1 MTQLRPVGRIL
12 FAMAIVVGAW
22 ILATPPS
29 GGADEPS
36 HVIRSA
42 ALIRGE
48 LDGERV
54 TASLVG
60 FELPAH
66 IGAPDPACFA
76 LQPAVPASC
85 ITELEAGSGTQLK
98 ITKASDYPIW
108 GHLAPGLGSLLP
120 QGWSSPGARAASA
133 AMPLLLLAGALFAA
147 SRHGWWSAAGVLVAI
162 TVPVWFSVAVVNPS
176 SLVIAGGVA
185 VWVAFAGAWRRT
197 PGLGWAPSRLDQ
209 VLLAAGWVAMV
220 LPRRDGLVYAA
231 VVAALAIV
239 IFDVGIGHL
248 RRSIARSTWVTIV
261 VSTLATLAWASR
273 HDSSASKLLFVAP
286 FVPVAAIGLRWLW
299 RRAAAPEQR
308 LAVIVGVGS
317 ATLAGSYVVMG
328 TRGGGFDGAV
338 FQRTINQTG
347 IDIREAIGIV
357 GWLDT
362 AVPQSMVFVWLIGLG
377 LVVAGAIIAESR
389 QAAIGAAAILTT
401 GIWMSW
407 VLTMVQNDASGTYW
421 QGRYYLPL
429 LVGIPIVLTTASIDP
444 RQAARLGKAAAALS
458 LVVANVAIAAAVR
471 RWGVGDQGTLAA
483 WKWDTYATV
492 VPPVVL
498 VALHGAGTLLLWRS
512 IDLVAGPA
520 DASSAAVSTSDSGR
534 DRHTARDIA
543 RDRAA
548 AAPTLVEG
556 VNLLGYH
563 RAASGLGVAVR
574 RIHAGLVAAGVP
586 VSLYNVELTD
596 SPLSGTG
603 AGDGIEA
610 CGRPLRRTTIAVVT
624 APELPAAL
632 VATPQL
638 RTADRVIGYW
648 FWEVDHVPDGH
659 AIAFDL
665 VDEIWAPTTFV
676 ADAYRR
682 APNGPAVAHQP
693 MYLARPYL
701 DPDTHR
707 AWRQR
712 LAPNDEFVFVVALD
726 LFSIVERKNPFG
738 AIDAFAAAFG
748 STDANVR
755 LVIKTLNGDKRTAS
769 LGRIT
774 RHVAN
779 SGMSERIEVLDE
791 FLSDSD
797 MAAMVA
803 AADCLVSLHRG
814 EGLGLHLADAMW
826 LHTAVLA
833 SRYSGN
839 LDFMDSE
846 SAALIDVV
854 MIAVENGEGA
864 YPDGLQ
870 WADPDI
876 GDAAAWMRRL
886 VDEPTTRTQMIERAY
901 RRMQDQPSE
910 KQRGQ
915 QYAEALNRHVARV
928 EPTVPSTVTV

>member
-1 MTQLRPVGRIL
+1 MRRLLPAGRIL
-12 FAMAIVVGAW
+12 FAMAMIVGAW

-54 TASLVG
+54 TDSLVG

-66 IGAPDPACFA
+66 VGAPEPACFA

-120 QGWSSPGARAASA
+120 QGWSSPGARVASA

-147 SRHGWWSAAGVLVAI
+147 SRHGWWSASGVLLAI
-162 TVPVWFSVAVVNPS
+162 TVPVWFTVAVVNPS

-185 VWVAFAGAWRRT
+185 VWVAFADAWRRT
-197 PGLGWAPSRLDQ
+197 PELGWAPSRLDQ
-209 VLLAAGWVAMV
+209 VLLAAGWAAMV

-239 IFDVGIGHL
+239 IFDVGIRDL
-248 RRSIARSTWVTIV
+248 RRSIAKPTWAAIG

-273 HDSSASKLLFVAP
+273 NDSSASKLLFVAP
-286 FVPVAAIGLRWLW
+286 FAPVAAIGLRWLW
-299 RRAAAPEQR
+299 RRTAATGQR

-317 ATLAGSYVVMG
+317 ATLVGSYVVTG

-347 IDIREAIGIV
+347 IDMREAIGVV

-362 AVPQSMVFVWLIGLG
+362 AVPQSMVFVWLIALG
-377 LVVAGAIIAESR
+377 LLVAGAIISDTPR
-389 QAAIGAAAILTT
+389 AAIGAAAILTT

-407 VLTMVQNDASGTYW
+407 VLTMVQNDDSGTYW

-429 LVGIPIVLTTASIDP
+429 LAGIPIVLTTASIDR
-444 RQAARLGKAAAALS
+444 RQAARLGKAAVALS
-458 LVVANVAIAAAVR
+458 LVVANVGIAAAMR
-471 RWGVGDQGTLAA
+471 RWGVGDQGTLAP
-483 WKWDTYATV
+483 WQWDTYATV
-492 VPPVVL
+492 VAPVAL

-512 IDLVAGPA
+512 VDLVAGPA
-520 DASSAAVSTSDSGR
+520 DSGSGSAAVTSTLED
-534 DRHTARDIA
+534 
-543 RDRAA
+543 
-548 AAPTLVEG
+548 G

-586 VSLYNVELTD
+586 VSLYDVGLTD
-596 SPLSGTG
+596 SPLTGSPLAGARTDPDVDSGG
-603 AGDGIEA
+603 Q
-610 CGRPLRRTTIAVVT
+610 PLRRTTIAVVT

-632 VATPQL
+632 AANPQL
-638 RTADRVIGYW
+638 RNADRVIGYW
-648 FWEVDHVPDGH
+648 FWELDRVPQGH
-659 AIAFDL
+659 AVAFDL
-665 VDEIWAPTTFV
+665 VDEIWAPTAFV
-676 ADAYRR
+676 ADAYRTV
-682 APNGPAVAHQP
+682 PNGPAVTHQP
-693 MYLARPYL
+693 MYLARPDC
-701 DPDTHR
+701 DPETQS

-755 LVIKTLNGDKRTAS
+755 LVIKTLNGDKRTES

-774 RHVAN
+774 THVAN
-779 SGMSERIEVLDE
+779 SAMSERIEVLDE

-864 YPDGLQ
+864 YPDGFQ

-886 VDEPTTRTQMIERAY
+886 VEEPTSRTQMIERAY
-901 RRMQDQPSE
+901 QRMQDQPSE
-910 KQRGQ
+910 ERRGQ
-915 QYAEALNRHVARV
+915 QYVKALNRHVARV
-928 EPTVPSTVTV
+928 EPTVPGTVTV

>member
-1 MTQLRPVGRIL
+1 MRRLLPAGRIL
-12 FAMAIVVGAW
+12 FAMAMIVGTW

-54 TASLVG
+54 TDSLVG

-66 IGAPDPACFA
+66 VGAPEPACFA

-120 QGWSSPGARAASA
+120 QGWSSPGARVASA

-147 SRHGWWSAAGVLVAI
+147 SRHGWWSASGVLLAI
-162 TVPVWFSVAVVNPS
+162 TVPVWFTVAVVNPS

-185 VWVAFAGAWRRT
+185 VWVAFADAWRRT
-197 PGLGWAPSRLDQ
+197 PELGWAPSRLDQ
-209 VLLAAGWVAMV
+209 VLLAAGWAAMV

-239 IFDVGIGHL
+239 IFDVGIRDL
-248 RRSIARSTWVTIV
+248 RRSIPKPTWAAIG

-273 HDSSASKLLFVAP
+273 NDSSASKLLFVAP
-286 FVPVAAIGLRWLW
+286 FAPVAAIGLRWLW
-299 RRAAAPEQR
+299 RRTAATGQR

-317 ATLAGSYVVMG
+317 ATLVGSYVVTG

-347 IDIREAIGIV
+347 IDMREAIGVV

-362 AVPQSMVFVWLIGLG
+362 AVPQSMVFVWLIALG
-377 LVVAGAIIAESR
+377 LLVAGATISNTPR
-389 QAAIGAAAILTT
+389 AAIGAAAILTT

-407 VLTMVQNDASGTYW
+407 VLTMVQNDDSGTYW

-429 LVGIPIVLTTASIDP
+429 LAGIPIVLTTASIDR
-444 RQAARLGKAAAALS
+444 RQAARLGKAAVALS
-458 LVVANVAIAAAVR
+458 LVVANVGIAAAMR
-471 RWGVGDQGTLAA
+471 RWGVGDQGTLAP
-483 WKWDTYATV
+483 WQWDTYATV
-492 VPPVVL
+492 VAPVAL

-512 IDLVAGPA
+512 VDLVAGPA
-520 DASSAAVSTSDSGR
+520 DSGSAAVTSTLED
-534 DRHTARDIA
+534 
-543 RDRAA
+543 
-548 AAPTLVEG
+548 G

-586 VSLYNVELTD
+586 VSLYDVGLTN
-596 SPLSGTG
+596 SPLAGARTDPDVDSGG
-603 AGDGIEA
+603 Q
-610 CGRPLRRTTIAVVT
+610 PLRRTTIAVVT

-632 VATPQL
+632 AANPQL
-638 RTADRVIGYW
+638 RNADRVIGYW
-648 FWEVDHVPDGH
+648 FWELDRVPQGH
-659 AIAFDL
+659 AVAFDL
-665 VDEIWAPTTFV
+665 VDEIWAPTAFV
-676 ADAYRR
+676 ADAYRTV
-682 APNGPAVAHQP
+682 PNGPAVTHQP
-693 MYLARPYL
+693 MYLARPDC
-701 DPDTHR
+701 DPETQS

-755 LVIKTLNGDKRTAS
+755 LVIKTLNGDKRTES

-774 RHVAN
+774 THVAN
-779 SGMSERIEVLDE
+779 SAMSERIEVLDE

-864 YPDGLQ
+864 YPDGFQ

-886 VDEPTTRTQMIERAY
+886 VEEPTSRTQMIERAY
-901 RRMQDQPSE
+901 QRMQDQPSE
-910 KQRGQ
+910 ERRGQ
-915 QYAEALNRHVARV
+915 QYVKALNRHVARV
-928 EPTVPSTVTV
+928 EPTVPGTVTV

>member
-1 MTQLRPVGRIL
+1 
-12 FAMAIVVGAW
+12 MAIVVGAW

-54 TASLVG
+54 SSALVG

-66 IGAPDPACFA
+66 VGAPEPACFA

-85 ITELEAGSGTQLK
+85 IVELEAGSGTQLK
-98 ITKASDYPIW
+98 ITKAADYPIW

-120 QGWSSPGARAASA
+120 EGWSSPGARVASA

-147 SRHGWWSAAGVLVAI
+147 SRYGWWAASGVLVAI
-162 TVPVWFSVAVVNPS
+162 TVPVWFTVAVVNPS

-185 VWVAFAGAWRRT
+185 VWVAFASGWTRAPGA
-197 PGLGWAPSRLDQ
+197 GWAPSRLDQ
-209 VLLAAGWVAMV
+209 VLLAAGWAAMV

-239 IFDVGIGHL
+239 LFDVGTGHL
-248 RRSIARSTWVTIV
+248 RRSIARSAWVAIV
-261 VSTLATLAWASR
+261 MSTLVALAWALR
-273 HDSSASKLLFVAP
+273 NDSSSSKFLFVAP
-286 FVPVAAIGLRWLW
+286 FAPVAAIGLRWLW
-299 RRAAAPEQR
+299 RRTAATWQQ

-317 ATLAGSYVVMG
+317 VALVGSYVVMG
-328 TRGGGFDGAV
+328 TRAAGFDDAV

-347 IDIREAIGIV
+347 IDMREAIGIV

-377 LVVAGAIIAESR
+377 LLVAGAIISESR
-389 QAAIGAAAILTT
+389 RPAIGAVAILTT

-407 VLTMVQNDASGTYW
+407 VLTMVQNDQSGTYW

-429 LVGIPIVLTTASIDP
+429 MAGIPIVLTTASIDR
-444 RQAARLGKAAAALS
+444 RQAARLGKAAVALS
-458 LVVANVAIAAAVR
+458 LVVANVAIAAATR
-471 RWGVGDQGTLAA
+471 RWGVGEQGTLAL

-492 VPPVVL
+492 LPPIAL

-512 IDLVAGPA
+512 VDLVAGPA
-520 DASSAAVSTSDSGR
+520 NAHSASDGDSARASGS
-534 DRHTARDIA
+534 ASV
-543 RDRAA
+543 AA
-548 AAPTLVEG
+548 AATPVEG
-556 VNLLGYH
+556 VNLVGYH

-596 SPLSGTG
+596 SPLAGAGAGGGTG
-603 AGDGIEA
+603 AGD
-610 CGRPLRRTTIAVVT
+610 RPLRRTTIAVVT
-624 APELPAAL
+624 APEIPAAL
-632 VATPQL
+632 AATPQL
-638 RTADRVIGYW
+638 RNAERVIGYW
-648 FWEVDHVPDGH
+648 FWETNRVPEGH
-659 AIAFDL
+659 AVAFDL
-665 VDEIWAPTTFV
+665 VDEIWAPTAFV
-676 ADAYRR
+676 ADAYRA
-682 APNGPAVAHQP
+682 APNGPAVTHQP
-693 MYLARPYL
+693 MYLARPDL
-701 DPDTHR
+701 APTTHR
-707 AWRQR
+707 AWQQR
-712 LAPNDEFVFVVALD
+712 LAPNGEFVFVVALD
-726 LFSIVERKNPFG
+726 LFSVVERKNPFG

-748 STDANVR
+748 STDAKVR
-755 LVIKTLNGDKRTAS
+755 LVIKTLNGDKRPES

-774 RHVAN
+774 THVAN
-779 SGMSERIEVLDE
+779 SGMSEQIEVLDE

-797 MAAMVA
+797 MTALVA

-839 LDFMDSE
+839 LDFMDDE
-846 SAALIDVV
+846 SAALIDVA
-854 MIAVENGEGA
+854 MIAVKNGEGA
-864 YPDGLQ
+864 YPEGLQ

-876 GDAAAWMRRL
+876 GAATAWMLRL
-886 VDEPTTRTQMIERAY
+886 VNEPTTSTRMTERAY
-901 RRMQDQPSE
+901 RLMQDQPSE
-910 KQRGQ
+910 ERRGQ
-915 QYAEALNRHVARV
+915 QYAEALNHHVARV
-928 EPTVPSTVTV
+928 ESTGPGTVTG